1 MNVHVWCDLAATA
14 VAAIVTTACFFWRL
28 RPAAARIEQ
37 AGAGYAVAVVVGA
50 TCGGYAAG
58 TANLWLSG
66 EPVVARSVVGAL
78 AGAILAV
85 EIFKRASGIR
95 GSTGV
100 IFVPG
105 FCASIAIGRW
115 GCFLS
120 GLEDHTHGI
129 ATSLPWGHDCGDAVR
144 RHPVQLYES
153 AAMVAF
159 LAFTIVQ
166 LARRDDFFLR
176 NGFYLLVLWYAG
188 QRFLWEFLKPY
199 PPVLG
204 PLNLFHLICLG
215 LVCYAAWMLRAR
227 PVSRE

>member
-1 MNVHVWCDLAATA
+1 M
-14 VAAIVTTACFFWRL
+14 
-28 RPAAARIEQ
+28 
-37 AGAGYAVAVVVGA
+37 
-50 TCGGYAAG
+50 
-58 TANLWLSG
+58 
-66 EPVVARSVVGAL
+66 VARSVVGAV

-85 EIFKRASGIR
+85 EIFKRARGIR

-105 FCASIAIGRW
+105 FCASIAVGRW

-120 GLEDHTHGI
+120 GLDDHTYGI
-129 ATSLPWGHDCGDAVR
+129 PTRLPWGHDFGDGIP

-153 AAMVAF
+153 AAMAAF
-159 LAFTIVQ
+159 LVFTILQ
-166 LARRDDFFLR
+166 PTRRDDCFLR

-199 PPVLG
+199 TPVLG

-215 LVCYAAWMLRAR
+215 LVCYAAWMLHNR
-227 PVSRE
+227 PVSWE